1 VINWRDCP
9 VKNEFTSAEN
19 VWTEATCFTRDEKV
33 EMCSS
38 NQKKNHNRKAKLQ
51 WRHKTILGELNLQF
65 LKYLMTQVTISY
77 CCAKF
82 LHITNMTCREMCKIK
97 REIFQTVDNIKA
109 QQSKPTK
116 LNKI

>member
-1 VINWRDCP
+1 METQNYTRG
-9 VKNEFTSAEN
+9 TQSA
-19 VWTEATCFTRDEKV
+19 V
-33 EMCSS
+33 S
-38 NQKKNHNRKAKLQ
+38 
-51 WRHKTILGELNLQF
+51 
-65 LKYLMTQVTISY
+65 QVFDDTGSPISY
-77 CCAKF
+77 CCAKV